1 MHFVKYQGTGNDF
14 ILIDNRELVYFEER
28 NYDEFDVIIRKYDNI
43 DVKTLC
49 HPKFGI
55 GADGL
60 MLLQDVEGYD
70 FEMVYYNSDG
80 NISTMC
86 GNGGRCIVAFAGE
99 LGILKSEKVNFLAID
114 GPHEALYLPNFSKE
128 KATISVE
135 LQLKNVNKILKVG
148 NDFVLDTGSPHYV
161 QFVENIDEIDI
172 IKKAHLIRYGERYR
186 AEGIN
191 VNFVEIIDAETIKVR
206 TYERGVENETLSC
219 GTGVTASSISF
230 LSKLKNLTTGIYTV
244 NVNTPGGALQVRF
257 FYSNLD
263 NEFQNVT
270 LIGPAVKVFEGEIG
284 VI

>member
-14 ILIDNRELVYFEER
+14 ILIDNRE
-28 NYDEFDVIIRKYDNI
+28 RKYDTI

-49 HPKFGI
+49 NPKFGI

-60 MLLQDVEGYD
+60 MLLQNVEGYD

-99 LGILKSEKVNFLAID
+99 LGLLKTEKVNFLAID
-114 GPHEALYLPNFSKE
+114 GPHEALYLPDFSKE
-128 KATISVE
+128 KVDTTVE
-135 LQLKNVNKILKVG
+135 LQLKNVNEISKVG
-148 NDFVLDTGSPHYV
+148 HDFVLDTGSPHYV
-161 QFVENIDEIDI
+161 QFVEKVDKIEI
-172 IKKAHLIRYGERYR
+172 IKEAHFIRYGERFKT
-186 AEGIN
+186 EGIN
-191 VNFVEIIDAETIKVR
+191 VNFVEVVDSQTIKVR

-219 GTGVTASSISF
+219 GTGVTASSIAF
-230 LSKLKNLTTGIYTV
+230 LLKQNKLTMGTHTV

-257 FYSNLD
+257 FYSNRD

-284 VI
+284 VG

>member
-14 ILIDNRELVYFEER
+14 ILIDNRQ
-28 NYDEFDVIIRKYDNI
+28 RKYDAI

-60 MLLQDVEGYD
+60 MLLQEVEGYD
-70 FEMVYYNSDG
+70 FEMIYYNSDG

-114 GPHEALYLPNFSKE
+114 GPHEALYLPDFSKE
-128 KATISVE
+128 KANTMVE
-135 LQLKNVNKILKVG
+135 LQLKNVNEILKVG
-148 NDFVLDTGSPHYV
+148 HDYVLDTGSPHYV
-161 QFVENIDEIDI
+161 HFVEKVDKIEI
-172 IKKAHLIRYGERYR
+172 IKEAHFIRYGERFK

-191 VNFVEIIDAETIKVR
+191 VNFVEVLDSQTIKVR

-219 GTGVTASSISF
+219 GTGVTASSIAF
-230 LSKLKNLTTGIYTV
+230 LSKQNKLTMGTHTV

-257 FYSNLD
+257 FYSNRD

-284 VI
+284 VG